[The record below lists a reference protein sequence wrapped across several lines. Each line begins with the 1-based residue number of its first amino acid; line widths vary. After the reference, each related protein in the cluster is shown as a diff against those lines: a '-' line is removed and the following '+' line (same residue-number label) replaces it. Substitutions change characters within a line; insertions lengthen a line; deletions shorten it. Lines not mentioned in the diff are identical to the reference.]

1 MSYEPSHRRVP
12 PRQARWPH
20 ATPQEG
26 WPAHLRGDGDQYGDQ
41 ARELQAADHSG
52 WAADAFTG
60 AAGGFGLPDGHRD
73 GRDGYAWA
81 GNGYEG
87 GYAGMA
93 GEDAGGRT
101 SHPWNENGHDGYGW
115 ARPGYGEARNG
126 YGGTRN
132 GDGNTRNGY
141 GGTRNGNGEARNGYG
156 GTRNGNGDTRN
167 GYGGTRNGYGEAR
180 NAYGEARNGYGGHDG
195 YAGDAFPGSAGFP
208 DQLDRGEFA
217 EPRPSG
223 PLLIAP
229 DTIGEPGW
237 LRDESEAPRGERDR
251 SQLIIG
257 AVTGFLAAAV
267 AIGFATLAAA
277 FVRPQA
283 SPVIAVGGAFI
294 DRTPPALKNFAVE
307 HFGENDKTVLLLGM
321 YVMIALIAVAVG
333 CLARQRGVTIGV
345 AGIAAFGLFGA
356 FVAITRPESRPT
368 DVIPSVI
375 GGIAGVIALLWLDRR
390 AAPLAPLQPA
400 RGGGRRRRAR

>member
-1 MSYEPSHRRVP
+1 MSYEPSHRRLP

-26 WPAHLRGDGDQYGDQ
+26 WPAYRPGDGDWGGGQ
-41 ARELQAADHSG
+41 ARELQAADDRG
-52 WAADAFTG
+52 WAADG
-60 AAGGFGLPDGHRD
+60 YRVP
-73 GRDGYAWA
+73 DGYARA
-81 GNGYEG
+81 GNGHAQARNSHAQAGNGHAQAGNGHAQAGNGYARAGNGYAQTLNGYEG
-87 GYAGMA
+87 GYA
-93 GEDAGGRT
+93 ET
-101 SHPWNENGHDGYGW
+101 SHPWNNNGHD
-115 ARPGYGEARNG
+115 RYGEAWDG
-126 YGGTRN
+126 YGG
-132 GDGNTRNGY
+132 
-141 GGTRNGNGEARNGYG
+141 
-156 GTRNGNGDTRN
+156 
-167 GYGGTRNGYGEAR
+167 
-180 NAYGEARNGYGGHDG
+180 
-195 YAGDAFPGSAGFP
+195 YAGASGAFAGSAGFP
-208 DQLDRGEFA
+208 DQLDRAEYA

-229 DTIGEPGW
+229 DTIGEPAW
-237 LRDESEAPRGERDR
+237 LRDQSEAPRRGRDR

-257 AVTGFLAAAV
+257 AVTGTLAAAV

-294 DRTPPALKNFAVE
+294 DRAPPALKNFAVE
-307 HFGENDKTVLLLGM
+307 HFGENGTALLLLGM

-345 AGIAAFGLFGA
+345 AGIAALGLLGA
-356 FVAITRPESRPT
+356 FVAITRPGSRPT

-375 GGIAGVIALLWLDRR
+375 GVIAGVTALLWLDRR

-400 RGGGRRRRAR
+400 RRGGGRRAR